1 MREGGGADTGPDQL
15 PTTTPSATVIVGR
28 TTIPVMCRLSATRE
42 AAEMTG
48 DIDATSP
55 QLALRGRPQ
64 LLCCLAID
72 QARPRSSAAAPPRTT
87 HLQAF
92 RGAGVS
98 LSAPRRGKK
107 AAQQRHG
114 NHRA

>member
-1 MREGGGADTGPDQL
+1 MREGGGADAGPDQL

-72 QARPRSSAAAPPRTT
+72 QARPRSSAAAPPRTPY
-87 HLQAF
+87 LQAL
-92 RGAGVS
+92 RGAGIT
-98 LSAPRRGKK
+98 LPRSEDGKK

-114 NHRA
+114 SHGP